1 MVEYTNKMMKRFE
14 CLELILCCFVF
25 LSLQSCYG
33 VNEKTSII
41 HSLNS
46 TCLPESAWD
55 SMKREYSSNM
65 LVDSQLLEKLKE
77 FRKMPFST
85 EVLYFPD
92 SPEELIGISHE
103 HYSIRYVYNPD
114 ISDDVLSGLSPELS
128 AAEKKRIGKRILTM
142 LMKHQCEKGRKA
154 SLRMIEEE

>member
-1 MVEYTNKMMKRFE
+1 MMKRFE
-14 CLELILCCFVF
+14 CLELILYCFAF
-25 LSLQSCYG
+25 LSLHSCYG

-55 SMKREYSSNM
+55 SIKREYSSNM

-92 SPEELIGISHE
+92 SPEELIGISHN
-103 HYSIRYVYNPD
+103 HYFIRYVYNPD

-128 AAEKKRIGKRILTM
+128 AAEKKRIGKRILTL
-142 LMKHQCEKGRKA
+142 LMKYQCDEGQKE